1 MTTRNPVDG
10 RGHAAYSRGMET
22 LVETVGDVQILHLR
36 GRLDLTAVNEFGEL
50 LQGIITAGGTRIV
63 LDCRDLQY
71 VSSSGLGAFI
81 QGGKKLGPEGKLV
94 FASLSR
100 HVQNVFEMTGLAN
113 LFPICG
119 SKEDALAKL
128 AAG

>member
-1 MTTRNPVDG
+1 
-10 RGHAAYSRGMET
+10 MET

-36 GRLDLTAVNEFGEL
+36 GRLDLTAVAEFGEV

-81 QGGKKLGPEGKLV
+81 QGGKKLGPDGRLV
-94 FASLSR
+94 FASLNH
-100 HVQNVFEMTGLAN
+100 HVQNVFEMTGIAN

-119 SKEDALAKL
+119 TREDALLRL